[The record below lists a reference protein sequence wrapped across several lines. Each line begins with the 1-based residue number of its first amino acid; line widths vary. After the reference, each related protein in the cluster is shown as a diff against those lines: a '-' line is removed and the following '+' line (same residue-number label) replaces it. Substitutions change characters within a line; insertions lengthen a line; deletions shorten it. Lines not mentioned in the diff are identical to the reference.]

1 MYKPLSPQTIKI
13 IKNSAYLVTSND
25 TLITKRMYEIMFCKY
40 PHFKK
45 QFKNT
50 PENQYMKLAEAIS
63 AYAMNIEKIERL
75 KPALQVIARIHVKG
89 KVLPSQYFKVGGVLL
104 EAMEEVLG
112 NRASL
117 EFLDA
122 WREVYTYVAKIL
134 IEMESELYRTQEKV
148 KELL

>member
-1 MYKPLSPQTIKI
+1 LNRSLSPQTIEI
-13 IKNSAYLVTSND
+13 IKNSANLVTSND
-25 TLITKRMYEIMFCKY
+25 ILITKRMYEIMFSKY

-45 QFKNT
+45 QFNNT
-50 PENQYMKLAEAIS
+50 PEDQYMKLAEAIS

-75 KPALQVIARIHVKG
+75 KPALQIIAKIHVKRN
-89 KVLPSQYFKVGGVLL
+89 VLPSQYFKVGGVLL

-112 NRASL
+112 DRASL

-122 WREVYTYVAKIL
+122 WREVYNYIAKIL
-134 IEMESELYRTQEKV
+134 IDMESELCRKKVEV